1 MSPSFK
7 MAVSYTRSDLVIRIH
22 LNLRFPLWELI
33 LAFWFYKMKRYK
45 QPNCISIVQ
54 GDETALL
61 LNNAFV
67 SNRIGNAILI

>member
-1 MSPSFK
+1 M
-7 MAVSYTRSDLVIRIH
+7 H
-22 LNLRFPLWELI
+22 CNLRFPLWELI
-33 LAFWFYKMKRYK
+33 LAFWFYKGYK

-67 SNRIGNAILI
+67 SNKIGNAILI